1 MAADSLAARR
11 AVREHLEANFE
22 EYLSNVSSYLRQAY
36 PELQLSAEMSEEIAA
51 TVIVRV
57 SHSNPE
63 PTDLEKALCK
73 SADDVVRSRRPRLSQ
88 ARLLEE
94 MNGPLRSEFPR
105 ALPSLRLIQSF
116 SRGPAAGQDGETSGA
131 AGFAQGTRLVLANPP
146 VDLGASIGFG
156 GALTAEREPS
166 FGPARSAGES
176 LAPTATSEPA
186 RLQAPG
192 HPAKSAE
199 LASDDEDAGFESG
212 TLQEVHTLE
221 DSRVDVKRSN
231 LDDDFFGEDSPLAV
245 ESAPLA
251 RALRHESDADDD
263 GAAEDHGT
271 AEATGAAATHNN
283 AGMTSGDEDE
293 QAADSEREWG
303 ALRSEPA
310 RAAAAE
316 PSPQLDVDADFDE
329 AVTPS
334 EATAE
339 SAHVVVTESAAFN
352 EPQAGGALF
361 GTEKFSSIPPTKESL
376 LPGPAI
382 AANEPLVP
390 ASVVS
395 EPQATEPFADE
406 AATRLPVDVPSSEAD
421 VGAEAVDGGAAPEP
435 RPRTRRKVVRRG
447 KKSSPKKT
455 SRSASSKSTTK
466 ATPKRRTTPKRVA
479 SPARSKEPALG
490 APRGPNTQFV
500 PDDLAVI
507 AMLGFPDNPKRAAK
521 LCVMAMCE
529 ELGLDGLI
537 DVGPLV
543 LLVTSA
549 LDELRVAFE
558 SAPKLPAD
566 AHLRWQRTA
575 RQATLRACMT
585 SAK

>member
-22 EYLSNVSSYLRQAY
+22 EYLNNVANYLRQAY
-36 PELQLSAEMSEEIAA
+36 PELQLSAEVSEEIAA

-63 PTDLEKALCK
+63 PTDIEKALCK

-116 SRGPAAGQDGETSGA
+116 SRAPATGQEGETSGA
-131 AGFAQGTRLVLANPP
+131 TGFAQGTRLVLANPP

-186 RLQAPG
+186 RVQVIDQVA
-192 HPAKSAE
+192 HATEA
-199 LASDDEDAGFESG
+199 ASDDEDAGFESG
-212 TLQEVHTLE
+212 TLHEVHTLE
-221 DSRVDVKRSN
+221 ESRVDVKRPN
-231 LDDDFFGEDSPLAV
+231 LEDDFFGEDAPLGESAAPAV
-245 ESAPLA
+245 QSAPLE
-251 RALRHESDADDD
+251 RATNDDEDDD
-263 GAAEDHGT
+263 
-271 AEATGAAATHNN
+271 
-283 AGMTSGDEDE
+283 
-293 QAADSEREWG
+293 AADSEREWG
-303 ALRSEPA
+303 ALRSEPVRGVA
-310 RAAAAE
+310 PEA
-316 PSPQLDVDADFDE
+316 SPQLDVDAGFDE
-329 AVTPS
+329 NAPS
-334 EATAE
+334 EAVAE
-339 SAHVVVTESAAFN
+339 SAHVPVTESDAFN
-352 EPQAGGALF
+352 QPQAGGALF
-361 GTEKFSSIPPTKESL
+361 GTEKLSSIPPTKESI
-376 LPGPAI
+376 LPAPAI
-382 AANEPLVP
+382 AANEPESPVAESAEVDEDSTEVLVTQAVALP
-390 ASVVS
+390 DVV
-395 EPQATEPFADE
+395 ATAEE
-406 AATRLPVDVPSSEAD
+406 VDL
-421 VGAEAVDGGAAPEP
+421 GAAHES
-435 RPRTRRKVVRRG
+435 RPRTRRKVVRRS
-447 KKSSPKKT
+447 KKSSTKKA
-455 SRSASSKSTTK
+455 SRSSASKSAK
-466 ATPKRRTTPKRVA
+466 ASPKRRSSPKRPP

-490 APRGPNTQFV
+490 APQAPSTQFV

-529 ELGLDGLI
+529 ELGLDGHI
-537 DVGPLV
+537 DVAPLV
-543 LLVTSA
+543 LSVTAA
-549 LDELRVAFE
+549 LDELRIVFE

-585 SAK
+585 GAK